1 MGFSEMGLN
10 DTDSTT
16 NYKERRGEWAD
27 SGETN
32 LYKAD
37 GAREP
42 GQGSWKERRLRAA
55 GQSRGRSYQG
65 SGDQPDH
72 RQLQMESQAW
82 ENRPSGRFL
91 GP

>member
-1 MGFSEMGLN
+1 MGFGEMGLS
-10 DTDSTT
+10 DTDSFT

-42 GQGSWKERRLRAA
+42 GQGSWKERKPHAA
-55 GQSRGRSYQG
+55 GQRGGPSYHG

-72 RQLQMESQAW
+72 RQLQMESQA
-82 ENRPSGRFL
+82 
-91 GP
+91 